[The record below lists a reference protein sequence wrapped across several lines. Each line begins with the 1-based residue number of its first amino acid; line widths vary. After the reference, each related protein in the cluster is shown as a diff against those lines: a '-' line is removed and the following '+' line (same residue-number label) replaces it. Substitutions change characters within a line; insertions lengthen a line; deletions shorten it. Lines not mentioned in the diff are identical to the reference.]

1 MFSYVGKVGV
11 CSFLSALPIKPIFLP
26 QAFQLFTPLYCQA
39 RLVSV
44 PLPPS
49 TQRSAGIEVIHLREG
64 KLPRY
69 DTQRHATPRAVG
81 KGHIHQC
88 RSR

>member
-1 MFSYVGKVGV
+1 M
-11 CSFLSALPIKPIFLP
+11 PIFLP

-69 DTQRHATPRAVG
+69 DTQRHATPSAVG